1 MSSRILVVDDGL
13 IGLSGLK
20 DFLAPDGYTMD
31 CCSTKSEAAANLN
44 GTRYDLLITD
54 CNPAAKES
62 IEFIKLLRNTSPE
75 ACVVL
80 MAKSP
85 SREQIR
91 KALALKIEFY
101 LPYNSPPSMVRK
113 TVNRALRKAA
123 EKHVG
128 TPPQEEWSPEILRQ
142 LDDLIARN
150 RKKPGSLIHVLQ
162 MAQEIAGYLPP
173 SILKHISKGMR
184 IPESEV
190 HGVVSFYSLF
200 TMKPRGKHNIRVCLG
215 TACYVKAAEEIISN
229 LSEGLQVE
237 VGSMTSDGKFS
248 LETVRCLGACGLAPV
263 VVVDKDTHGFINP
276 VKSLEILKDYE

>member
-1 MSSRILVVDDGL
+1 MSSRILVIDDGL
-13 IGLSGLK
+13 IALRGLK
-20 DFLAPDGYTMD
+20 GMLAHEEYTMD
-31 CCSTKSEAAANLN
+31 SCGTKSEAATKLN
-44 GTRYDLLITD
+44 GTQYDLVVTD
-54 CNPAAKES
+54 LDPAARES
-62 IEFIKLLRNTSPE
+62 IEFVKLLRKSSPA

-101 LPYNSPPSMVRK
+101 LPYNSPPSLIRK
-113 TVNRALRKAA
+113 TISRALQKTT

-128 TPPQEEWSPEILRQ
+128 VPPQEEWSPEILRK
-142 LDDLIARN
+142 LDDIIARN
-150 RKKPGSLIHVLQ
+150 RKKPGSLISVLQ
-162 MAQEIAGYLPP
+162 MAQEITGYLPP
-173 SILKHISKGMR
+173 SILRHIAKGMR

-215 TACYVKAAEEIISN
+215 TACYVKAAEEIIST

-237 VGSMTSDGKFS
+237 VGGMTSDRKFS

-263 VVVDKDTHGFINP
+263 VVVDKDTYCFINHI
-276 VKSLEILKDYE
+276 KALDILKDYE

>member
-13 IGLSGLK
+13 IAPSGLK
-20 DFLAPDGYTMD
+20 GLLAPDGYTID
-31 CCSTKSEAAANLN
+31 CCDTKSEAAAKLSV
-44 GTRYDLLITD
+44 TRYDLVITD
-54 CNPAAKES
+54 LDPATKES
-62 IEFIKLLRNTSPE
+62 IKFIKLLRNTSPA
-75 ACVVL
+75 ACVIF

-101 LPYNSPPSMVRK
+101 LPYNSPPSLMRK
-113 TVNRALRKAA
+113 TINRALRKAA

-128 TPPQEEWSPEILRQ
+128 ERPQEEWSPEILRQ
-142 LDDLIARN
+142 LDDIIAHN

-162 MAQEIAGYLPP
+162 MAQEITGYLPP
-173 SILKHISKGMR
+173 SILKHIAKGMR

-215 TACYVKAAEEIISN
+215 TACYVKAAEEIISY

-237 VGSMTSDGKFS
+237 VGGMTSDRKFS

-276 VKSLEILKDYE
+276 VKALDIVRDYE

>member
-1 MSSRILVVDDGL
+1 MSSRILVIDDGL
-13 IGLSGLK
+13 IALSGLK
-20 DFLAPDGYTMD
+20 GMLSPDGYTVD
-31 CCSTKSEAAANLN
+31 SSRTRSEVAVNLSA
-44 GTRYDLLITD
+44 TQYDLVITD
-54 CNPAAKES
+54 LDPTAGES
-62 IEFIKLLRNTSPE
+62 IEFIKRLRNTSPT

-85 SREQIR
+85 SGEQIR

-101 LPYNSPPSMVRK
+101 LPYNSSPSMVRK
-113 TVNRALRKAA
+113 IVSRALRKAA
-123 EKHVG
+123 EKNVG
-128 TPPQEEWSPEILRQ
+128 ISPQEEWSAEILRKV
-142 LDDLIARN
+142 DEIIARN
-150 RKKPGSLIHVLQ
+150 RKKPGSLISVLQ
-162 MAQEIAGYLPP
+162 MVQEITGYLPP
-173 SILKHISKGMR
+173 SILRHISKGMR

-229 LSEGLQVE
+229 LREGLQVE
-237 VGSMTSDGKFS
+237 VGGMTSDRKFS

-276 VKSLEILKDYE
+276 VKALDILKDYE